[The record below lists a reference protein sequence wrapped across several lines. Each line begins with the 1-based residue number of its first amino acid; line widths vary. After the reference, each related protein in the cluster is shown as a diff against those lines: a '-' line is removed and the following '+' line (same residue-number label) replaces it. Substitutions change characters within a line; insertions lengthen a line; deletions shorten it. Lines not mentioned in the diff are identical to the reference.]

1 MMRKKNELRA
11 ALVPLVITI
20 SMYLVFYSRIS
31 SKPNQAGFWLILA
44 MGMAIGVFLTRLF
57 SGAKAGDKED
67 K

>member
-1 MMRKKNELRA
+1 MRKKNELSA
-11 ALVPLVITI
+11 ALVPLVITFSI
-20 SMYLVFYSRIS
+20 YLVFYSRIS

-57 SGAKAGDKED
+57 SGTKTGDKED